1 MAGLRKILHVD
12 MDAFYASIEQR
23 DHPAY
28 RGKPV
33 AVGGSPDKRGA
44 VAAASYEARQ
54 YGVHSALP
62 SRIAV
67 QRCPDLIFVRP
78 RFEVYKAVSKEI
90 REIFMAYTDLVEPLS
105 LDEAY
110 LDVTE
115 NKLGLDRAIT
125 VAQQIKQR
133 IVDTTQLTA
142 SAGVSV
148 NKFLA
153 KMASGTNK
161 PNGLTVILP
170 EQAAVFVA
178 ELPIEKFHGVGPAT
192 ARKMQQLGIHRGAD
206 LATWPEAQLVAHF
219 GKVGHHYYRI
229 ARGQDHRPVNPNR
242 IRKSIGS
249 EHSFAEDLATLDQM
263 RAALVPIAEEV
274 QTRLQT
280 AHRVGYTLTLK
291 VKYAN
296 YQQITRSRTV
306 TAPLQ
311 TMADLLPLAE
321 VLLTTHVEP
330 GRRVRLLGL
339 TVANLAARTAPR
351 QLPLPGL

>member
-1 MAGLRKILHVD
+1 MGLRKILHVD

-23 DHPAY
+23 DNPSY
-28 RGKPV
+28 RGKPL

-67 QRCPDLIFVRP
+67 QRCPVLIFVKP
-78 RFEVYKAVSKEI
+78 RFDVYKLVSQQI
-90 REIFMAYTDLVEPLS
+90 RDIFLDYTDLVEPLS

-115 NKLGLDRAIT
+115 NKLGIDRAIA

-133 IVDTTQLTA
+133 ILTTTRLTA

-153 KMASGTNK
+153 KMASGMNK
-161 PNGLTVILP
+161 PDGLTVILP
-170 EQAAVFVA
+170 DQAAAFISQ
-178 ELPIEKFHGVGPAT
+178 LPIEKFHGVGPAT
-192 ARKMQQLGIHRGAD
+192 ARKMQQLGIHTGAD
-206 LATWPEAQLVAHF
+206 LRTWTEAELVSRF
-219 GKVGHHYYRI
+219 GKVGQHYYRI
-229 ARGQDHRPVNPNR
+229 AQGQDERPVNPNR

-249 EHSFAEDLATLDQM
+249 EHSFAEDLSDITQM
-263 RAALVPIAEEV
+263 RSALVPIAAEV
-274 QTRLQT
+274 QGRLQK
-280 AHRVGYTLTLK
+280 AKRVGYTLTLK

-306 TAPLQ
+306 ADPLQ
-311 TMADLLPLAE
+311 TVDDLLPLAE
-321 VLLTTHVEP
+321 SLLQGHLEP

-339 TVANLAARTAPR
+339 TVANLATATAPV